1 MVESDLRSPIKRNM
15 KYGGS
20 FILITTISEKKNYF
34 VGKAS
39 INGKTVQTERIDKII
54 DAETE
59 KTIYEDAFQIT
70 KYTDV
75 ENYKNK
81 DDFIMN
87 LLSTAY
93 FILKA
98 EGEIEGSVILNAIEE
113 GTNICKWGIRMVI
126 LDDEKFQYETF
137 DCATKN

>member
-54 DAETE
+54 DAETG
-59 KTIYEDAFQIT
+59 KAIFTDAFQIT
-70 KYTDV
+70 EYADV

-81 DDFIMN
+81 DAFKM
-87 LLSTAY
+87 
-93 FILKA
+93 K
-98 EGEIEGSVILNAIEE
+98 
-113 GTNICKWGIRMVI
+113 
-126 LDDEKFQYETF
+126 
-137 DCATKN
+137 